1 MVLSLRW
8 PLLSLLLL
16 LAGVLPAA
24 AQQRVALVLG
34 NAAYSHAPRLLNPV
48 RDAEAVAK
56 RLRDLDFEVI
66 AGFDL
71 TTAETEARIAQFAKL
86 SRAAD
91 IAAVYY
97 AGYALQ
103 IDDANYLVPVN
114 AELKDE
120 TALDFEAIRLDLLL
134 RQLSRNPGA
143 RLVFLDAS
151 LANPLAD
158 NLAQAGG
165 NTGRGLAAIELPTGG
180 RGTLVASASA
190 PGQVVEEIVGDHSP
204 FSGALIAVLGMANVP
219 IDEGLRKTASEV
231 ESTTGGKHRPL
242 VESSLDG
249 AVVLRKVDL
258 NAPLVLGEGSAAPPS
273 APPAAAAPAKDDAA
287 LAALRA
293 RIPDLASD
301 RPIFFD
307 IPIQFGDPAIDGK
320 SIATLVQG
328 KPLFSPVE
336 GLDRKVW
343 NNHCSACHQWTKER
357 LCEQAKTYVT
367 VDTSVLR
374 LEHPL
379 GTRFKVALS
388 RWAKNDCQ

>member
-1 MVLSLRW
+1 MVPSLRW
-8 PLLSLLLL
+8 PLLTLLLL

-48 RDAEAVAK
+48 RDAEGVAK

-66 AGFDL
+66 SGFDL

-158 NLAQAGG
+158 NLAHAGG
-165 NTGRGLAAIELPTGG
+165 NAGRGLAAIELPTGG

-204 FSGALIAVLGMANVP
+204 FSGALITVLGMANVP
-219 IDEGLRKTASEV
+219 IDEGLRKAASEV
-231 ESTTGGKHRPL
+231 ESTTGGRHRPL
-242 VESSLDG
+242 IESSLDG
-249 AVVLRKVDL
+249 ALVLRKVDL
-258 NAPLVLGEGSAAPPS
+258 NAPLVLGEGATAPAAD
-273 APPAAAAPAKDDAA
+273 PPAAAAPAKDDAA

-343 NNHCSACHQWTKER
+343 DNHCSACHQWTKER